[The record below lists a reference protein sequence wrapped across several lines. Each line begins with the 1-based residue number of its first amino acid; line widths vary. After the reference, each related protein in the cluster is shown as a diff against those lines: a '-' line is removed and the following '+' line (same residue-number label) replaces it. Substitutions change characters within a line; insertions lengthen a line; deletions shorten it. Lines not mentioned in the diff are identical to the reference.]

1 MGKRAERWSQEI
13 IDFLRQE
20 LLVKPLKQISDEYSI
35 PLTQLSKFKHGKIY
49 KPKPI
54 PGPQKEGIVSSEY
67 LNLRKAVDELKEKVD
82 KLMISN
88 GHQNIKIASLFQKV
102 DQLLTKQ

>member
-1 MGKRAERWSQEI
+1 MAKRAERWPQEV

-20 LLVKPLKQISDEYSI
+20 VLVKPLMQISREFNI

-54 PGPQKEGIVSSEY
+54 TGPQNEGMIPSEY
-67 LNLRKAVDELKEKVD
+67 LNMRKTIDELKEKVD
-82 KLMISN
+82 DLMTFNS
-88 GHQNIKIASLFQKV
+88 HQNKKIASLSLKV
-102 DQLLTKQ
+102 DQLLVKQ